1 MQGYYKRDDLT
12 SETIKDGYLHSGDI
26 GEIDSEGFLTI
37 TDRKKEIFK
46 TSGGKYIAPT
56 VLESELKKSRFIDQ
70 VMVIGESQKMPAALI
85 QINFEYVRAWGK
97 RNRIS
102 IENFQENKD
111 LRQRIQKE
119 IDICN
124 KNFGN
129 WEQIKEFEIT
139 NEEWT
144 ATSGHLT
151 PTMKMKRKVILEKY
165 KNLYNKIYNL

>member
-1 MQGYYKRDDLT
+1 
-12 SETIKDGYLHSGDI
+12 
-26 GEIDSEGFLTI
+26 
-37 TDRKKEIFK
+37 
-46 TSGGKYIAPT
+46 
-56 VLESELKKSRFIDQ
+56 
-70 VMVIGESQKMPAALI
+70 MVIGESQKMPAALI

-119 IDICN
+119 IDVCN

-151 PTMKMKRKVILEKY
+151 PTMKMKRKVILEKH

>member
-1 MQGYYKRDDLT
+1 
-12 SETIKDGYLHSGDI
+12 
-26 GEIDSEGFLTI
+26 
-37 TDRKKEIFK
+37 
-46 TSGGKYIAPT
+46 
-56 VLESELKKSRFIDQ
+56 
-70 VMVIGESQKMPAALI
+70 MVIGESQKMPAALI
-85 QINFEYVRAWGK
+85 QINFEYARAWGK
-97 RNRIS
+97 RNRIT
-102 IENFQENKD
+102 IDNFQENKD

-151 PTMKMKRKVILEKY
+151 PTMKMKRKVILEKH